1 MLPNGSGNRG
11 CYESRHLP
19 GRLKVAPYEVLGRLT
34 KRAQSRKGRLVRL
47 KARMVRE
54 VQVLFRQTFS
64 GLKPKET
71 ALP

>member
-1 MLPNGSGNRG
+1 MQKTDTVP
-11 CYESRHLP
+11 
-19 GRLKVAPYEVLGRLT
+19 
-34 KRAQSRKGRLVRL
+34 KGRLVRL

>member
-1 MLPNGSGNRG
+1 MASNPKTV
-11 CYESRHLP
+11 P
-19 GRLKVAPYEVLGRLT
+19 
-34 KRAQSRKGRLVRL
+34 KGRLVRL